1 MSTATI
7 AFERRHVDLASGPLD
22 YHVAGSGNPL
32 VYLHS
37 AGGPRFTSSLER
49 LAEKHTVY
57 VPVAPG
63 FGGTD
68 RVETIRTVKDLAA
81 HYAAFIDSLG
91 AETVDLVGHS
101 FGGWVALHVALAA
114 KGRIGQLVLEAPAG
128 LHAKGSMPEGG
139 TPEEIQARFFVHPE
153 RVGERDPE
161 QAESNRAAYT
171 AYREASAGPDG
182 VDLELSD
189 RLGEI
194 EPWTLVLFGT
204 KDGVIPATTGRLL
217 KHALQH
223 AYLMFVYEAA
233 HNIEIDQPERFDRVV
248 GEFLKRGEAFIIN
261 FGDRED

>member
-1 MSTATI
+1 MTTLTTT
-7 AFERRHVDLASGPLD
+7 FERRHADLASGPLD
-22 YHVAGSGNPL
+22 YYVAGTGSPL

-49 LAEKHTVY
+49 LAATHTVY

-68 RVETIRTVKDLAA
+68 RIAAVSTVQQLAA
-81 HYAAFIDSLG
+81 HYAAFVDSLG
-91 AETVDLVGHS
+91 VDAVDLVGHS
-101 FGGWVALHVALAA
+101 FGGWTALHLALAA

-128 LHAKGSMPEGG
+128 LHPKGSVPEGG

-153 RVGERDPE
+153 RVPARDPE
-161 QAESNRAAYT
+161 QAESNQAAFAAYRT
-171 AYREASAGPDG
+171 ASVGSDG
-182 VDLELSD
+182 ADQELVD

-194 EPWTLVLFGT
+194 EPWTLVLLGT
-204 KDGVIPATTGRLL
+204 KDGVVPAETGRLL
-217 KHALQH
+217 KRSLQH
-223 AYLMFVYEAA
+223 AYLMYVYEAA

-261 FGDRED
+261 FGDRDD